1 MSDKK
6 TPVKD
11 HAKRAVKI
19 AMRVSGQIRPSEA
32 MALYTMARR
41 MGNIVEI
48 GCLHGRSTAAL
59 VQAAKV
65 FKARV
70 TSVDPFYL
78 TPNTKQIS
86 SAANWRKNLRAVGL
100 EAPKLME
107 MESHQA
113 AQIYKDEIAF
123 LFIDGNHDY
132 AHVKQDIEDWSPKVK
147 VGGVMAFHDF
157 LMPHIDGVAKAVLE
171 WWLSIFDIKN
181 VTWKMATDT
190 STDYVIAFRRVK

>member
-1 MSDKK
+1 MSEK
-6 TPVKD
+6 TPVRVY
-11 HAKRAVKI
+11 AERAADR
-19 AMRVSGQIRPSEA
+19 AMKVSGQIRKSEA

-78 TPNTKQIS
+78 TPGTKQIS
-86 SAANWRKNLRAVGL
+86 SAANWRNNLVAIGL
-100 EAPKLME
+100 EPPELMV

-113 AQIYKDEIAF
+113 AELYKDEIAF

-157 LMPHIDGVAKAVLE
+157 MMPHIDGVARAVSE

-181 VTWKMATDT
+181 VTWKLATE
-190 STDYVIAFRRVK
+190 STRDYVIAFRRVK